1 VRGGELRHYLA
12 SAEPLQIGVVDGWAL
27 TLTDLTDRVRAQE
40 SMAAEGASRAMNV
53 ALRKAGITAH
63 DIDYVNA
70 HGTSTAL
77 NDKFET
83 MSIKNV
89 FGEAA
94 YTVPVSSTKSMVGH
108 TLGAA
113 GGVEAAVT
121 VLSLRDQRIHGTIH
135 LVTPDPDCD
144 LDFVADGART
154 LPLTYAM
161 SNSLGF
167 GGHNSSLIFARY
179 EG

>member
-1 VRGGELRHYLA
+1 MLFR
-12 SAEPLQIGVVDGWAL
+12 S
-27 TLTDLTDRVRAQE
+27 
-40 SMAAEGASRAMNV
+40 
-53 ALRKAGITAH
+53 KAGITAA
-63 DIDYVNA
+63 DIDYINA
-70 HGTSTAL
+70 HGTSTPL

-94 YTVPVSSTKSMVGH
+94 YAIPVSSTKSMVGH

-121 VLSLRDQRIHGTIH
+121 VLSIRDQKIHGTYH

-144 LDFVADGART
+144 LDYVPNVART
-154 LPLTYAM
+154 TAVRRAM
-161 SNSLGF
+161 STSVGL
-167 GGHNSSLIFARY
+167 GGHNSAIIFGRWDDA
-179 EG
+179 